1 MRADASRDG
10 WYLGR
15 RVDRL
20 RASRSYGFV
29 LGLVVFE
36 LGFLALGPDT
46 RAAWSAF
53 VFLQALILISAIWT
67 SGLAVVARRPAIAV
81 VVVAIAVGLGQ
92 YAWVSS
98 GHDLAGIM
106 NVVLILLTCGVI
118 GVGVWDQESVNAQT
132 VLGVLTIYLLIGAL
146 YTFAFS
152 AAALIG
158 AGPFFAQGTDGTMEQ
173 RVYFSFV
180 TLATLGYGDY
190 TPAGTAG
197 QMMAISEALIGQ
209 IYLVTVVALVIGR
222 LRPRS

>member
-1 MRADASRDG
+1 VRADTPRDG

-67 SGLAVVARRPAIAV
+67 SGLAV